1 MRAAGLIAG
10 SVLTASAFALGAPM
24 AMAATGGG
32 TASNVTPFA
41 FKIFPTTVQ
50 PGGSIGLGVS
60 GCDATSASAS
70 AGVFDTVNLPS
81 TGTTG
86 EFVGA
91 TTVDADAK
99 PGAQFQVTFTCGSSS
114 GTTTLTIAAAGA
126 ATATA
131 TATSTAATPTG
142 AVMTGLGGASTSM
155 SPGEVAAGSAVLA
168 AALGG
173 LGLAAVRRR
182 RSAGRH

>member
-1 MRAAGLIAG
+1 MRAARLIAG

-24 AMAATGGG
+24 AMAADGGG
-32 TASNVTPFA
+32 TTSNVTPFA

-50 PGGSIGLGVS
+50 AGGSIGLGVS
-60 GCDATSASAS
+60 GCDSTSASAS

-91 TTVDADAK
+91 TTIDADAK
-99 PGAQFQVTFTCGSSS
+99 PGAQYEVTFSCGSSS
-114 GTTTLTIAAAGA
+114 GTTTLTVSTTGA
-126 ATATA
+126 TTV
-131 TATSTAATPTG
+131 TPTG
-142 AVMTGLGGASTSM
+142 SVKTGLGGATTSM

-182 RSAGRH
+182 RGADQH